1 MPDTEEPQPPKEE
14 ALEAGRP
21 TQPTEISDEEYHEH
35 SEQFMD
41 ALNEKAEAL
50 QEGREDVEM
59 EYSVSHRSSLSA
71 TINANDRL
79 TLRT

>member
-1 MPDTEEPQPPKEE
+1 MPDTEKPQPPRDE
-14 ALEAGRP
+14 ALESARP
-21 TQPTEISDEEYHEH
+21 TQPTEVSDEEYHEH

-59 EYSVSHRSSLSA
+59 EYSVSHWPTPSA
-71 TINANDRL
+71 AMDANDTL
-79 TLRT
+79 TLQI